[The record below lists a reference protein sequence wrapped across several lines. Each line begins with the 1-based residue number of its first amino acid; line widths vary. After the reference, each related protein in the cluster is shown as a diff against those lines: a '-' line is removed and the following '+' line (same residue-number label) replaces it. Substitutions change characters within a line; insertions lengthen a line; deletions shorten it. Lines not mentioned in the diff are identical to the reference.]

1 MKTLPY
7 KKIMDEMYGIK
18 KSSISTGV
26 DKFLKMT
33 LVNKLQRSLKNSPVR
48 QLIDEI
54 LGEKND

>member
-18 KSSISTGV
+18 KSSIPTKV
-26 DKFLKMT
+26 DKFSKMT

-48 QLIDEI
+48 QLVDEI